1 MIDVSVKVPE
11 ERIADFYSMLG
22 RWLAGSDLD
31 AANEE
36 ATAEVVGWSDT
47 AEDAALA
54 KVVWSKFS
62 ARAKGMFST
71 LMDDP
76 EKRFSGEDL
85 ADLLDI
91 PNGKY
96 GVAGVLA
103 WPGRH
108 CLAVNRSVPCRYED
122 GPKGGSANYWM
133 DSEIA
138 SLFRKVRDAQ

>member
-11 ERIADFYSMLG
+11 ERIADFYAMYG
-22 RWLAGSDLD
+22 RWLAGTDVG
-31 AANEE
+31 AANETDIAE
-36 ATAEVVGWSDT
+36 AIDWSDSPD
-47 AEDAALA
+47 DAALA

-62 ARAKGMFST
+62 DRAKAMFST
-71 LMDDP
+71 LIDNP
-76 EKRFSGEDL
+76 EEKYSGVDL
-85 ADLLDI
+85 ADLHDI

-108 CLAVNRSVPCRYED
+108 CAAVNRVMPCRYED

-133 DSEIA
+133 NSEVA